1 MIVSYYQVD
10 SRFLGI
16 KGVESKQHQKY
27 IIVNAR
33 KLRFIV

>member
-1 MIVSYYQVD
+1 MVVSYCQAD

-27 IIVNAR
+27 IIVNAK